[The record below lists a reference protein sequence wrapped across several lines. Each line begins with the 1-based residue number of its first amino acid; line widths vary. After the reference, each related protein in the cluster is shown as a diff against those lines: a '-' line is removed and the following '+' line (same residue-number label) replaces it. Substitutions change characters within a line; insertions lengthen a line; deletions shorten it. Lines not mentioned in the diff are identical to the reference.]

1 MLRWILT
8 IFSVLMVFFL
18 NPPAMAQVNLSA
30 SEISQVNQLRQEA
43 FTAAEGGDFAAAEGY
58 WSQLIELLPDNPV
71 GWSNRGNYRVIQH
84 KLVEAIADF
93 DRAIELA
100 PDAPN
105 PYLNRGI
112 AYEGEKSWE
121 NAMPKASEAIADYQ
135 RVLEINP
142 HDAVAYNNLGNA
154 NGGLGKW
161 ENAIAYYN
169 KAVELDPNF
178 AFARVNYA
186 LALYQIGEKD
196 KAIGEMRNII
206 RKYPQFADIR
216 AALTAALWADGKPGE
231 AESNWVAVIGL
242 DGRYQD
248 LDWVENIRRWPPLM
262 VAALDKFLMLK

>member
-8 IFSVLMVFFL
+8 IFSVVLVCFFNL
-18 NPPAMAQVNLSA
+18 PAMAEVNLSA
-30 SEISQVNQLRQEA
+30 SEIRQINQLRQEA
-43 FTAAEGGDFAAAEGY
+43 FTAAEGGNFAAAEGY

-84 KLVEAIADF
+84 KLVDAIADF
-93 DRAIELA
+93 DKAIELA
-100 PDAPN
+100 PDAPD

-112 AYEGEKSWE
+112 AYEGEKLWE
-121 NAMPKASEAIADYQ
+121 NAIADYQ
-135 RVLEINP
+135 RVLEITPN
-142 HDAVAYNNLGNA
+142 DAVAYNNLGNA
-154 NGGLGKW
+154 HGGLGNW
-161 ENAIAYYN
+161 EDAIANYH

-178 AFARVNYA
+178 SFARVNYA

-206 RKYPQFADIR
+206 RKYPQFADVR
-216 AALTAALWADGKPGE
+216 AALTAVLWVEGKPGE
-231 AESNWVAVIGL
+231 AESNWVAVVGL

-262 VAALDKFLMLK
+262 VAALDKFLTLK